1 MVGILMVGLKR
12 YHEAT
17 GDRRVADAIVRAAQY
32 CIDAMWVP
40 DKSAFRYT
48 SCPHSSVGGG
58 ADMRILKGVAAA
70 YGFSGRE
77 SFRQVLLAGVESAMG
92 RRRVRAGRGV
102 GKSIC
107 SPMRGA
113 PQILVGLEDLPD

>member
-12 YHEAT
+12 YYEAT
-17 GDRRVADAIVRAAQY
+17 GERRVREAIVRAADY

-40 DKSAFRYT
+40 ERSAFRYT
-48 SCPHSSVGGG
+48 SCPLSSVGGG
-58 ADMRILKGVAAA
+58 ADMRILKGVATALR
-70 YGFSGRE
+70 FSGKERFRE
-77 SFRQVLLAGVESAMG
+77 VLAAGAQSAMAG
-92 RRRVRAGRGV
+92 RLPKAHRGV

-113 PQILVGLEDLPD
+113 PQVLVDLPGEGG